1 MTSQAQRKLKK
12 KKTKERDAKKRV
24 LARREALRV
33 PLREEKAEAR
43 RNKRQD
49 KFIKEVA
56 SLDNNFQFFTE
67 EQLANLDESTLTQLE
82 ENCKVLRGLE
92 HEFEKEVEAKLQLN
106 EELED
111 DGHFSLQEKL
121 KAMSEKTITQQKNI
135 ADQQDVGTG
144 GVADCK
150 MAVAKAKSVKK
161 KSDTAEI
168 ALVKANEDSSE
179 IADSPEVSLS
189 KVVEEI
195 S

>member
-1 MTSQAQRKLKK
+1 MTSKEQRKLKK

-24 LARREALRV
+24 AARREALRT

-43 RNKRQD
+43 RQKRQD
-49 KFIKEVA
+49 KFMKDVDA
-56 SLDNNFQFFTE
+56 LDNSFQFFSE
-67 EQLANLDESTLTQLE
+67 EQLANLDEATLTQLE
-82 ENCKVLRGLE
+82 KNCKVLRGLE
-92 HEFEKEVEAKLQLN
+92 SEFEKEVESKLQLN

-111 DGHFSLQEKL
+111 EGHFSLQEKL

-135 ADQQDVGTG
+135 ADQQNVGTG
-144 GVADCK
+144 GAADCK
-150 MAVAKAKSVKK
+150 MAVAKAKPVKK

-168 ALVKANEDSSE
+168 ALVKANEDCPE
-179 IADSPEVSLS
+179 VADSPEVSLS